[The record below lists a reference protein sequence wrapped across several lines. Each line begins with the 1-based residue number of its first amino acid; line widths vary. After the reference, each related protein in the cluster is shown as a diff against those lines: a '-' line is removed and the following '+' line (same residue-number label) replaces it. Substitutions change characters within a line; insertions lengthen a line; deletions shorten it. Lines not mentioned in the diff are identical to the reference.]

1 MKEYTREEINH
12 LLDSLET
19 GELRVTE
26 KNSDGTWVVH
36 SWIKEAILAAFRLGV
51 MTDMSQGA
59 FPFYDKDTVPVRRI
73 SPQAGIRIVPG
84 GSSIRRGAFIASS
97 VVVMPPSYINIGAYV
112 DEGTMVDSH
121 ALVGSCAQIGK
132 HVHLSAASQVGGV
145 LEPVG
150 ALPVIIED
158 NAFIGGNCGIYE
170 GTIVRMRLVGD
181 AVQVRHTRISRFYHC
196 LLANSIGGD
205 TPKRGRDQKSRRSQK
220 CFSIHSIRLILLI
233 TSTTKVDQMFGGSP
247 KKGR

>member
-84 GSSIRRGAFIASS
+84 GSSIRRGAFVASS

-132 HVHLSAASQVGGV
+132 HVHLSAASQVGGRQC
-145 LEPVG
+145 LHRRQLRNIRRNYYPRTG
-150 ALPVIIED
+150 RYRYR
-158 NAFIGGNCGIYE
+158 CHH
-170 GTIVRMRLVGD
+170 
-181 AVQVRHTRISRFYHC
+181 QRF
-196 LLANSIGGD
+196 D
-205 TPKRGRDQKSRRSQK
+205 
-220 CFSIHSIRLILLI
+220 IHL
-233 TSTTKVDQMFGGSP
+233 
-247 KKGR
+247 